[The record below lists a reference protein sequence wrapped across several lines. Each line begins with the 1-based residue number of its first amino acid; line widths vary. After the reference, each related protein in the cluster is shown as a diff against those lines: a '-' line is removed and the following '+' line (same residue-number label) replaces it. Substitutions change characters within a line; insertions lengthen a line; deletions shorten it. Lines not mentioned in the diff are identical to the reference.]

1 MSVIRSTPPQ
11 GAAPDVSSDAS
22 PAATSWQWSA
32 RFFGVWLVL
41 IVVWELVVRTGLRTG
56 LFMPPPSSIVMSL
69 GRMIGNGTLFG
80 HLSATLGRI
89 ALGLAVG
96 GSAGLAL
103 GLGMGTSRRL
113 RHAMDPVIA
122 ALHPIPR
129 LAFFPLLIVIFGIGE
144 YSKVAA
150 VSLGAFFPMLLNT
163 LAGIRGLNPVHLELA
178 RCYGANRWQMFTR
191 ILVPGSMPLI
201 LTGVRLSANVAFHA
215 TVGVEMIGSRNGIG
229 SMLWLSW
236 QTFHINQLY
245 ALLIVIATIGIVLS
259 LLIRALSA
267 RLMPWLVDRRIAG

>member
-1 MSVIRSTPPQ
+1 MT
-11 GAAPDVSSDAS
+11 GASPIPSNVEAQDAS
-22 PAATSWQWSA
+22 SAAISWRWSA
-32 RFFGVWLVL
+32 RFVAVWVVL
-41 IVVWELVVRTGLRTG
+41 IVAWELVVRSGLRTG

-80 HLSATLGRI
+80 NLIATVSRI
-89 ALGLAVG
+89 ALGLAIG
-96 GSAGLAL
+96 GSIGLAL

-113 RHAMDPVIA
+113 RHALDPLVA

-129 LAFFPLLIVIFGIGE
+129 LAFFPLLIVLFGIGE

-163 LAGIRGLNPVHLELA
+163 LAGVRSLNPVHLELA
-178 RCYGANRWQMFTR
+178 RSYGANRRQMFTR
-191 ILVPGSMPLI
+191 ILLPGSLPLI
-201 LTGVRLSANVAFHA
+201 LTGVRLASNTAFHA
-215 TVGVEMIGSRNGIG
+215 TVGVEMIGSRQGIG

-245 ALLIVIATIGIVLS
+245 ALLLVIATIGIVLS
-259 LLIRALSA
+259 LLIRWVSA
-267 RLMPWLVDRRIAG
+267 RVAPWQVVPQDLA